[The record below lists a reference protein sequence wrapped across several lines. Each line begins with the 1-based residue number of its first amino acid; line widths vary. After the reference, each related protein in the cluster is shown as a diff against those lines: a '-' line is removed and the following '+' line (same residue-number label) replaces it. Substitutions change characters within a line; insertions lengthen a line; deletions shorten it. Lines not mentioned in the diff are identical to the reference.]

1 MQKLIS
7 NIRIAVNPKIYVKD
21 PESSDLG
28 RRIIGESI
36 NLLDKIGFEE
46 FTFKKLG
53 DQIGSN
59 ESSIYRYFENKHKLL
74 VYLCSWY
81 WGWIE
86 YQMAFSTANI
96 ANPTEKLKAAIKV
109 VTRQLTDDPKTDFLN
124 EQVLQRIVISEFFKV
139 LQTREVD
146 DENKEGFF
154 LIYKGVINSL
164 RAIIE
169 EVNPDYPFSRS
180 LASTV
185 VAGSLH
191 QQFLGAHLKTI
202 TNVGP
207 ATSATEF
214 YTHLTLKTLVP

>member
-1 MQKLIS
+1 MQKLFS
-7 NIRIAVNPKIYVKD
+7 TIRIGVNPKIFVKD

-28 RRIIGESI
+28 RRIISESI
-36 NLLDKIGFEE
+36 TLLDKTGFEE

-53 DQIGSN
+53 EQIGSN

-81 WGWIE
+81 WGWTE

-96 ANPTEKLKAAIKV
+96 SDPVEKLKAAIKV
-109 VTRQLTDDPKTDFLN
+109 VTRQLTDDPETGHLN

-154 LIYKGVINSL
+154 LIYKGVINRL

-169 EVNPDYPFSRS
+169 EVNPDYPYSRS

-191 QQFLGAHLKTI
+191 QQFLGAHLTTI
-202 TNVGP
+202 TNIGP
-207 ATSATEF
+207 AMSATEF
-214 YTHLTLKTLVP
+214 YTHLTLKTLAP

>member
-28 RRIIGESI
+28 RRIISESI

>member
-28 RRIIGESI
+28 RRIISESI

-96 ANPTEKLKAAIKV
+96 ANPTDKLKAAIKV

>member
-1 MQKLIS
+1 MQKLS
-7 NIRIAVNPKIYVKD
+7 STIRIEVNPKIYVKD

-28 RRIIGESI
+28 RRIISESI
-36 NLLDKIGFEE
+36 KLLDKIGFEE

-81 WGWIE
+81 WGWTE

-96 ANPTEKLKAAIKV
+96 ANPTEKLKAAINV
-109 VTRQLTDDPKTDFLN
+109 VTRQLTDDPDTDHLN

-154 LIYKGVINSL
+154 LIYKGVINRL

-191 QQFLGAHLKTI
+191 QHFLGAHLKTI

-207 ATSATEF
+207 TTSATEF

>member
-28 RRIIGESI
+28 RRIISESI

-81 WGWIE
+81 WGWTE

-96 ANPTEKLKAAIKV
+96 QDPVEKLKAAIKV

>member
-28 RRIIGESI
+28 RRIISESI

-164 RAIIE
+164 RTIIE

-202 TNVGP
+202 TNVGS

-214 YTHLTLKTLVP
+214 YTHLTLKTLTP